1 MGPWRRGTIE
11 PRNAL
16 RSWEPWSLCWHIKTL
31 LFWWLPLLCWPSL
44 ENRRKKK
51 VLERMYEQER
61 SGYETFF
68 RFCSESGDGGWCL
81 RERKKKK
88 ETTLGFLYKRAWD
101 CRVIRPLKSQTIPL
115 SSNPRSFPTPLRS
128 NHCRR
133 YNSSLNLVYFANKD
147 IYKSWRIVYSYYK
160 DYKIEKRALISPN
173 KVQKS

>member
-16 RSWEPWSLCWHIKTL
+16 HNWEPWSLCWHIKTL
-31 LFWWLPLLCWPSL
+31 SFWWLPLLYWPSL
-44 ENRRKKK
+44 ENGRKKRCSK
-51 VLERMYEQER
+51 ECMNKREEDTRL
-61 SGYETFF
+61 FF
-68 RFCSESGDGGWCL
+68 IFCSESGDGGWCL
-81 RERKKKK
+81 RKKEKK

-133 YNSSLNLVYFANKD
+133 YNSPLNLVYFANED
-147 IYKSWRIVYSYYK
+147 ISKSWHVVYKYYK
-160 DYKIEKRALISPN
+160 DYKIEKKALISPS